1 MIMNTRQNRLIIFA
15 LLLLTQTPLGAQ
27 LHSTKIELPEDSIS
41 ATMEDPIPAKRS
53 FFKKFLDY
61 FNDANKEKKN
71 KKFDFSVIGGPHY
84 SSDTKF
90 GLGLVAAGLY
100 RTDRIDTLL
109 PPSNVSLYGDVS
121 TVGFYLLG
129 VRGNH
134 LFPKDKY
141 RLNYNLYFYSFPSL
155 YWGRGYDN
163 GANSDNE
170 SDYKRFQA
178 QVKVDFMFRLAKNF
192 YIGPMA
198 IFDYIDG
205 RNFEKPELW
214 EGMAARTTNTSLGLS
229 LLYDS
234 RDFLTNAYHGYYLR
248 IDQRFS
254 PAFLGNKYAFSS
266 TELTTSAGRAIPHI
280 AYLWRY
286 PLGIDGN
293 VGKFLLHARIL
304 RRTLSGQ
311 GSNGRANRT
320 PATRLETEWSS
331 CMGRSGNDFSTT
343 FRVHPETHSA

>member
-1 MIMNTRQNRLIIFA
+1 MNTRQNKLILFA
-15 LLLLTQTPLGAQ
+15 LLLLTQTFISAQ
-27 LHSTKIELPEDSIS
+27 THSTKIELPEDSIS
-41 ATMEDPIPAKRS
+41 VAAVNDSVPAKRS

-100 RTDRIDTLL
+100 RTDSADTIL

-134 LFPKDKY
+134 LFPQDKY

-178 QVKVDFMFRLAKNF
+178 QVKSRF
-192 YIGPMA
+192 YVPNGK
-198 IFDYIDG
+198 
-205 RNFEKPELW
+205 E
-214 EGMAARTTNTSLGLS
+214 
-229 LLYDS
+229 LLY
-234 RDFLTNAYHGYYLR
+234 R
-248 IDQRFS
+248 
-254 PAFLGNKYAFSS
+254 
-266 TELTTSAGRAIPHI
+266 
-280 AYLWRY
+280 
-286 PLGIDGN
+286 
-293 VGKFLLHARIL
+293 
-304 RRTLSGQ
+304 
-311 GSNGRANRT
+311 SNGRI
-320 PATRLETEWSS
+320 RLY
-331 CMGRSGNDFSTT
+331 
-343 FRVHPETHSA
+343 